1 MPFWPKNQRWWRS
14 RSISSPSSCYHY
26 IAFSN
31 PIPRQPAQP
40 HRTECRQ
47 YWKVWVGDFG
57 AWVVF
62 HLDWYKC
69 WEIRPIRYPIVH
81 NSTELYSSLIEII
94 ILIILIIIPNKNL
107 PTSLPP
113 FCFILSF
120 RSLSCSL
127 SPYFPEFGYPDGNFY
142 SLQANFPHV
151 RMGFILFEVGLKMK
165 TSPSTL
171 IFYSCQTFC

>member
-1 MPFWPKNQRWWRS
+1 MPFWPKNRRWWRS

-62 HLDWYKC
+62 RLDWYKC

-107 PTSLPP
+107 PKSLPTLFLLLLHP
-113 FCFILSF
+113 VVLP
-120 RSLSCSL
+120 SLLFSSSL
-127 SPYFPEFGYPDGNFY
+127 FSGVRPPRWEF
-142 SLQANFPHV
+142 
-151 RMGFILFEVGLKMK
+151 LFA
-165 TSPSTL
+165 SS
-171 IFYSCQTFC
+171 